1 MDQMSELKSGH
12 MNGSVEQQAMRMI
25 DNVIDQAVHLVVQQ
39 FPASSDT
46 VNETKLRLK
55 SAINREIHQLVSQGH
70 QM

>member
-25 DNVIDQAVHLVVQQ
+25 DNVVDQAVHLVVQQ
-39 FPASSDT
+39 FPASSGK

-55 SAINREIHQLVSQGH
+55 SAINREIHLLVSQGQ

>member
-25 DNVIDQAVHLVVQQ
+25 DNVIDQAVHLVIQHL
-39 FPASSDT
+39 PANSKNA
-46 VNETKLRLK
+46 NETKLRMK
-55 SAINREIHQLVSQGH
+55 SAINREIHWLVSQGQ